1 MRHDPINIG
10 SSKQGSILQ
19 DDVEIEEL
27 ITNRRD
33 GADAG
38 AVFNTDR
45 LLET

>member
-19 DDVEIEEL
+19 DDVDFDDL
-27 ITNRRD
+27 ITNRGD

-38 AVFNTDR
+38 AVFNTER